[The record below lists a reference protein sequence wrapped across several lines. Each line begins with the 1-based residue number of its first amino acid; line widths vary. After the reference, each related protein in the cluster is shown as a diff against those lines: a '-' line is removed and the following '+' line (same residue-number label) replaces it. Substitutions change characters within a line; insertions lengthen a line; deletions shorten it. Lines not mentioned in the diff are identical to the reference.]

1 MNIHATKRLTTLS
14 VLTAISFV
22 LTIFPKVAL
31 LPGASFLKLD
41 FSIVPIFL
49 ALSWYGLGSAT
60 LALFVR
66 TLLKVIIFNE
76 GVNTYIGMP
85 VNFAVA
91 WSFLFMYV
99 LVVKS
104 PMVEKWNGLAKEG
117 ARLVAAVIYMT
128 VIAVIVNIV
137 WAIPLYAQFAHFD
150 IAKFIGVKPYLF
162 GIVLPFNL
170 IQGFIWYLACQV
182 VVKALAPFK
191 KSYQA

>member
-1 MNIHATKRLTTLS
+1 MNIHATKRLTVLS

-31 LPGASFLKLD
+31 LPGSSFLKLD

-49 ALSWYGLGSAT
+49 ALAWYGLGSAT
-60 LALFVR
+60 LALLVR
-66 TLLKVIIFNE
+66 TLLKVILFNE

-85 VNFAVA
+85 VNFFVA

-99 LVVKS
+99 LIVNS
-104 PMVEKWNGLAKEG
+104 PMVKEWNDLAKEG
-117 ARLVAAVIYMT
+117 AGLIASVIYMT
-128 VIAVIVNIV
+128 IVAVVVNVI
-137 WAIPLYAQFAHFD
+137 WAIPLYASFAHFN
-150 IAKFIGVKPYLF
+150 IAKFIGIKPYLV
-162 GIVLPFNL
+162 GMVVPFNL
-170 IQGFIWYLACQV
+170 VQGLIWYLACQV